1 MPRMACAPTRRVY
14 RPPICRVV
22 ALMHR
27 ARCHPRSTWRSTW
40 PAHLEPHQS
49 ASAVSSI
56 AQASSQLL
64 KAEWPPAQGYVL
76 LDQISTTLTIHLG
89 HTALD
94 MKEPL
99 NVHEMINLA
108 SCCGRVA
115 RVLPIQMV
123 DDLIETVRR
132 SEVAWHAA
140 VCLQRDVLAEGM
152 PAHDMGLPDSQSSE
166 ELPISPQVP
175 EDNSVFSRT
184 TLQAALGGGGVATS

>member
-1 MPRMACAPTRRVY
+1 M
-14 RPPICRVV
+14 
-22 ALMHR
+22 
-27 ARCHPRSTWRSTW
+27 
-40 PAHLEPHQS
+40 
-49 ASAVSSI
+49 SSI

-166 ELPISPQVP
+166 EFPISPQVP

-184 TLQAALGGGGVATS
+184 TLHAALGGGDVATS

>member
-1 MPRMACAPTRRVY
+1 M
-14 RPPICRVV
+14 
-22 ALMHR
+22 L
-27 ARCHPRSTWRSTW
+27 
-40 PAHLEPHQS
+40 
-49 ASAVSSI
+49 
-56 AQASSQLL
+56 AQL
-64 KAEWPPAQGYVL
+64 EWPPAQGYVL
-76 LDQISTTLTIHLG
+76 LDQISTTLTMHLG

-166 ELPISPQVP
+166 ELPISPSARGQQRLF
-175 EDNSVFSRT
+175 EDYTASGSRRRRRRHLLRRRRNTRAHPLRPLRVLSGVLVRPPRRGRCVGLGPLRMSMGNSLYGRMPIC
-184 TLQAALGGGGVATS
+184 ATFFPLRA

>member
-1 MPRMACAPTRRVY
+1 MSRMACAPTRRVY
-14 RPPICRVV
+14 RPPTCRAG

-27 ARCHPRSTWRSTW
+27 A
-40 PAHLEPHQS
+40 
-49 ASAVSSI
+49 
-56 AQASSQLL
+56 
-64 KAEWPPAQGYVL
+64 
-76 LDQISTTLTIHLG
+76 
-89 HTALD
+89 

-99 NVHEMINLA
+99 NVRDMMSLA

-115 RVLPIQMV
+115 RVLPIQMI
-123 DDLIETVRR
+123 DDVIETVRR

-166 ELPISPQVP
+166 EFPISPQVP

-184 TLQAALGGGGVATS
+184 TLHAALGGGDVATS